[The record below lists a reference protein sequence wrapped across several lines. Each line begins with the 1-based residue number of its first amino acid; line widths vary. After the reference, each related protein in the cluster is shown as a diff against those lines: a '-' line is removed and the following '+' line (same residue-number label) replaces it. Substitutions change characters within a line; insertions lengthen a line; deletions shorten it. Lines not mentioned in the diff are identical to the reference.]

1 MRFTD
6 SSIYFDNS
14 KVFNKRDQV
23 ELFDNDRD
31 PFQLTNIGE
40 KGINKRR
47 SLTKELEWLKKTND
61 LWL

>member
-1 MRFTD
+1 M
-6 SSIYFDNS
+6 
-14 KVFNKRDQV
+14 FNKRDQV

-47 SLTKELEWLKKTND
+47 SLTKELEMVDKN
-61 LWL
+61 